1 MAVHWP
7 QVFNMIPSLEALLV
21 SCSSLQ
27 AQPSR
32 RTQLN
37 FTKLVV
43 LHVSRNDDFVNP
55 IGTSTI
61 PEFLASM
68 KNTRYLDLF
77 GTSILSGEVH
87 IGNLANLQYLS
98 LSSIPNIFSTDL
110 SWLTHL
116 YNSTLTHRG
125 REYITHYAYY

>member
-1 MAVHWP
+1 
-7 QVFNMIPSLEALLV
+7 MIPSLEALLV

-87 IGNLANLQYLS
+87 IALVEKPS
-98 LSSIPNIFSTDL
+98 LVGRPKSTIVPVPLKTGTKNDF
-110 SWLTHL
+110 
-116 YNSTLTHRG
+116 
-125 REYITHYAYY
+125 